1 MQLNRPALRVVGPD
15 GASTKDDLDPKVAG
29 DLREIA
35 RLTNVTSSG
44 IARNGFFLDRIAD
57 EAAARA
63 EGMDGSV
70 AMLGEMVET
79 MDQVLTSARRSSEI
93 AERTGETSAA
103 AGTIARDALGELDR
117 AADTIVRLTGM

>member
-1 MQLNRPALRVVGPD
+1 
-15 GASTKDDLDPKVAG
+15 
-29 DLREIA
+29 
-35 RLTNVTSSG
+35 VTSSG

-79 MDQVLTSARRSSEI
+79 MDQVLSSARD
-93 AERTGETSAA
+93 TGDVFNDLSVAIYAGGRHYGALSVAYPAQTS
-103 AGTIARDALGELDR
+103 
-117 AADTIVRLTGM
+117 

>member
-1 MQLNRPALRVVGPD
+1 MQLSRPALGVVGPN
-15 GASTKDDLDPKVAG
+15 GRVASAQDDLDSQVAG

-35 RLTNVTSSG
+35 RLTNATSSG

-63 EGMDGSV
+63 EGMEGSV

-93 AERTGETSAA
+93 AERTGETSVA
-103 AGTIARDALGELDR
+103 AGTI
-117 AADTIVRLTGM
+117 